1 MAQHTGTHGPRVGPG
16 EVDIDSGG
24 THHEHHMSVPD
35 YLKVFGA
42 LMVLLILTLGVAAI
56 DLGPFNILVAMIVA
70 IAKTALVM
78 MFFMHLKFSSKL
90 ILLFAVAAFF
100 WLSIMFIL
108 TMGDYYSRSWIA
120 MPRM

>member
-1 MAQHTGTHGPRVGPG
+1 MSQHAHTHRPAAPKG

-24 THHEHHMSVPD
+24 THHEHHMGVKE
-35 YLKVFGA
+35 YLWVFGG
-42 LMVLLILTLGVAAI
+42 LMLLLFLTLQVATWE
-56 DLGPFNILVAMIVA
+56 LGPFNILVAMAVA

-90 ILLFAVAAFF
+90 ITLFAVAAFF

-108 TMGDYYSRSWIA
+108 TMGDYYSRSWMA